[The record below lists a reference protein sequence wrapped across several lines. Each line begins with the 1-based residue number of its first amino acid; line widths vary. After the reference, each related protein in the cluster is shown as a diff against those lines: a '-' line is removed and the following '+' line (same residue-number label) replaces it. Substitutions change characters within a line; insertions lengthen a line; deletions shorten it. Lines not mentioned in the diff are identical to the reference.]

1 MPFPSLL
8 LKPLDLV
15 TAEDVN
21 SMIGW
26 PETLTVEY
34 KEVLPGR
41 DGRDDAWLGGGRVE
55 GYARDK
61 LFKEIVALANTA
73 GGHVFLGIKETDE
86 PPPTAASI
94 KPIPRCV
101 DLAER
106 LARMAQSI
114 DPPIPL
120 LLVRGV
126 PIDGEAG
133 VVVFH
138 IPPSRSAPH
147 RSTDKDCYVRR
158 GTESV
163 PMAMRDIREMI
174 HAGDRR
180 EGQVDALFE
189 RAHGQFAKWM
199 TTLIEDGLQATGFR
213 ITAVPVGA
221 PLELGRLYGRGDL
234 VPSQRNYTLLSGGRQ
249 HQANL
254 PRMQARAR
262 PLVRGVRWTYDDEGV
277 PTYLDLRSDGTVDLG
292 FRLGPRNNRRLL
304 AISWVAGYL
313 IHVLHTINRL
323 RTAAGAPDTEYAVE
337 VELDAFG
344 AGEPIALFGW
354 GNQMSD
360 NLIGQGLQLPLT
372 LPRLSFG
379 PISELNQ
386 ALSIVLTD
394 IYDAAG
400 DHSTEPVAFVVE

>member
-15 TAEDVN
+15 TAEDVD

-41 DGRDDAWLGGGRVE
+41 DGRDYAWLGGGRVE
-55 GYARDK
+55 SYARDK
-61 LFKEIVALANTA
+61 LFKEVVALANTA
-73 GGHVFLGIKETDE
+73 GGHVFLGIEETDE

-138 IPPSRSAPH
+138 VPPSRSAPH

-189 RAHGQFAKWM
+189 RAHRQFVKWM
-199 TTLIEDGLQATGFR
+199 STPIEDGLQATGFR

-221 PLELGRLYGRGDL
+221 PLELGRLYGRREL
-234 VPSQRNYTLLSGGRQ
+234 VPSQQNYTLLSDGRRY
-249 HQANL
+249 QARL
-254 PRMQARAR
+254 PRVQARAR
-262 PLVRGVRWTYDDEGV
+262 PLV
-277 PTYLDLRSDGTVDLG
+277 
-292 FRLGPRNNRRLL
+292 
-304 AISWVAGYL
+304 
-313 IHVLHTINRL
+313 
-323 RTAAGAPDTEYAVE
+323 
-337 VELDAFG
+337 
-344 AGEPIALFGW
+344 
-354 GNQMSD
+354 
-360 NLIGQGLQLPLT
+360 
-372 LPRLSFG
+372 
-379 PISELNQ
+379 
-386 ALSIVLTD
+386 
-394 IYDAAG
+394 
-400 DHSTEPVAFVVE
+400 